1 MTDRHWRNHRSD
13 IGFTEPITGKE
24 PGHRMAEYV
33 DDRTTALLKIEFDT
47 RHEATETGF
56 LRKRSMGDVWLRSGA
71 MFNPINIK
79 SGLRDPAGQ
88 PNLVAM
94 QKLLDYLFRRWIDSY
109 YLLIIKFSIDP
120 AVTHRV
126 VLVDLL
132 DWLEFV
138 TYDAGPGQIMLREAD
153 FYRAHDEGYRPPTRT
168 IVEKV
173 ETLFRMFE
181 AQLQVLFENR
191 RRRLERQHRLLEEF
205 PGTAFVVDQS
215 SMRFLP

>member
-1 MTDRHWRNHRSD
+1 
-13 IGFTEPITGKE
+13 
-24 PGHRMAEYV
+24 MADYV

-47 RHEATETGF
+47 RHEATATGA

-79 SGLRDPAGQ
+79 SGLRDPGGQ

-94 QKLLDYLFRRWIDSY
+94 QRLLDYLFRRWIDSY
-109 YLLIIKFSIDP
+109 YLLIVKFSVDP
-120 AVTHRV
+120 AITHRV

-153 FYRAHDEGYRPPTRT
+153 FYRAHDEGYEPPSRT

-181 AQLQVLFENR
+181 TQLQVLFENR
-191 RRRLERQHRLLEEF
+191 RRRLERQRRLLDEF
-205 PGTAFVVDQS
+205 PDTAFVVDQS
-215 SMRFLP
+215 AMRFLP